1 MHKQNRKA
9 FIEKMGRGGVA
20 IFASRPPAMWNHDT
34 EHLYRPD
41 PNFYYLTGFEEPES
55 ICVIAPD
62 HPKHQ
67 YILFVRPKDKQAEIW
82 NGKRVGVKDARKR
95 YGADKVYPIEKF
107 SEKIGKYLEGTER
120 LYYTL
125 SSNQDVDS
133 EILALFTG
141 SVRSRIRSGQGFH
154 TLVDPS
160 PILSELR
167 LIKNETELQRIQL
180 ATEITAAG
188 HVAAMKAVQPGMY
201 EYDLEALVES
211 TFRMNGASGTAFPT
225 IVASGGN
232 ATTLH
237 YTTNDCQI
245 EDKTLVLID
254 AGAEYGRYSGDVTRT
269 FPANGTF
276 TKAQRE
282 IYQLVLDA
290 HYAIIDCIRPGV
302 SIDEPHQKSIELL
315 TESMLS
321 LGLLKG
327 KAKKLIKKE
336 AYRQF
341 YMYRIG
347 HMLGLDVHDVN
358 CVHDANGDFK
368 TFQPGM
374 VMTIEPGLY
383 VADDTENVPP
393 AYLGI
398 GVRIEDDILVTE
410 TGCEV
415 LTDAVP
421 KEIDEVEELVQPLS
435 LSCSE
440 KC

>member
-1 MHKQNRKA
+1 MHEQNRKA

-20 IFASRPPAMWNHDT
+20 IFASRLPAAWNHDT
-34 EHLYRPD
+34 EYVYRPD

-82 NGKRVGVKDARKR
+82 NGKRVGVKNARR
-95 YGADKVYPIEKF
+95 HYGADKAYSTEKF
-107 SEKIGKYLEGTER
+107 GEKIGKYLEGAER

-125 SSNQDVDS
+125 GSNQDVDS
-133 EILALFTG
+133 EILSLFTG
-141 SVRSRIRSGQGFH
+141 SVRSRIRSGQGLD

-167 LIKNETELQRIQL
+167 LIKNETELQRIQM
-180 ATEITAAG
+180 ATEITGAG
-188 HVAAMKAVQPGMY
+188 HVAAMKAVRPGMY

-211 TFRMNGASGTAFPT
+211 TFRMNGANGAAFPT

-232 ATTLH
+232 ATILH
-237 YTTNDCQI
+237 YTANDCQI
-245 EDKTLVLID
+245 KDESLVLID

-276 TKAQRE
+276 TETQRE

-290 HYAIIDCIRPGV
+290 HYAVIDAIRPGV

-336 AYRQF
+336 AYREF

-383 VADDTENVPP
+383 VADDTKNIPP
-393 AYLGI
+393 EYLGI

-415 LTDAVP
+415 LTDGVP
-421 KEIDEVEELVQPLS
+421 KEIDAVEELVNS
-435 LSCSE
+435 T
-440 KC
+440 KW

>member
-327 KAKKLIKKE
+327 KVKKLIKKE

-374 VMTIEPGLY
+374 VITIEPGLY

-421 KEIDEVEELVQPLS
+421 KEIDEVEELVHS
-435 LSCSE
+435 A
-440 KC
+440 K

>member
-1 MHKQNRKA
+1 MHEQNRKA

-20 IFASRPPAMWNHDT
+20 IFASRLPAAWNHDT
-34 EHLYRPD
+34 EYVYRPD

-95 YGADKVYPIEKF
+95 YGADKTYSIEKF
-107 SEKIGKYLEGTER
+107 GEKIGKYLEGAER

-125 SSNQDVDS
+125 GSNQDVDG

-141 SVRSRIRSGQGFH
+141 SVRARIRSGQGLD

-167 LIKNETELQRIQL
+167 LIKNETELQRIQM
-180 ATEITAAG
+180 ATEITVAG
-188 HVAAMKAVQPGMY
+188 HVAAMKAVRPGMY

-211 TFRMNGASGTAFPT
+211 TFRMNGANGAAFPT

-232 ATTLH
+232 ATILH

-245 EDKTLVLID
+245 EDETLVLID

-276 TKAQRE
+276 TEAQRE

-290 HYAIIDCIRPGV
+290 HYAVIDAIRPGV

-336 AYRQF
+336 AYREF

-383 VADDTENVPP
+383 VADDTKDVPP
-393 AYLGI
+393 EYLGI
-398 GVRIEDDILVTE
+398 GVRIEDDILITE

-415 LTDAVP
+415 LTDGVP
-421 KEIDEVEELVQPLS
+421 KEIDAVEELVNS
-435 LSCSE
+435 T
-440 KC
+440 KW

>member
-9 FIEKMGRGGVA
+9 FIRKMGPGGVA
-20 IFASRPPAMWNHDT
+20 IFASASPAKWNHDT
-34 EHLYRPD
+34 EYNYRPD

-67 YILFVRPKDKQAEIW
+67 YILFVRPKDRQAEIW
-82 NGKRVGVKDARKR
+82 NGKRVGVKNARKH
-95 YGADKVYPIEKF
+95 YGADKAYSIEKF
-107 SEKIGKYLEGTER
+107 SEKIGKYLQGAER

-125 SSNQDVDS
+125 GSNQDVDS
-133 EILALFTG
+133 EILARFTQ
-141 SVRSRIRSGQGFH
+141 SVRSRIRSGKGFD

-167 LIKNETELQRIQL
+167 LIKNETEQQRLRL
-180 ATEITAAG
+180 ATEITGAG
-188 HVAAMKAVQPGMY
+188 HVAAMKAVRPGLY
-201 EYDLEALVES
+201 EYELEALVDS
-211 TFRMNGASGTAFPT
+211 TFRMNGANGPAFPT

-237 YTTNDCQI
+237 YTTNDCRI
-245 EDKTLVLID
+245 EDNTLVLID
-254 AGAEYGRYSGDVTRT
+254 AGAEYERYSGDVTRT

-276 TKAQRE
+276 TDAQRE
-282 IYQLVLDA
+282 IYQLVLEA

-315 TESMLS
+315 TEGMLS

-327 KAKKLIKKE
+327 KAKQLIEKE
-336 AYRQF
+336 KYRKF
-341 YMYRIG
+341 YMYRVG

-358 CVHDANGDFK
+358 CVHESSGDFK

-383 VADDTENVPP
+383 VAEDRGKVPP

-415 LTDAVP
+415 LTSGVP
-421 KEIDEVEELVQPLS
+421 KEIDEVEDLINS
-435 LSCSE
+435 T
-440 KC
+440 KW

>member
-9 FIEKMGRGGVA
+9 FIKQMERGGVA
-20 IFASRPPAMWNHDT
+20 IFASAPPAKWNHDT
-34 EHLYRPD
+34 EYLYRPD
-41 PNFYYLTGFEEPES
+41 PNFYYLTGFEEPDS
-55 ICVIAPD
+55 ICVIAPE
-62 HPKHQ
+62 HPKYQ

-82 NGKRVGVKDARKR
+82 NGKRVGVKDARKH

-107 SEKIGKYLEGTER
+107 SEKIGKYLQGAKR

-125 SSNQDVDS
+125 GSNEDVDS
-133 EILALFTG
+133 EILSLFTQ
-141 SVRSRIRSGQGFH
+141 SVRSRIRSGKGFD

-167 LIKNETELQRIQL
+167 LIKNETELQRIRQ
-180 ATEITAAG
+180 ATDITVAG
-188 HVAAMKAVQPGMY
+188 HVAAMKAVRPGMY

-211 TFRMNGASGTAFPT
+211 TFRMNGAGGPAFPT

-237 YTTNDCQI
+237 YTRNDRQI
-245 EDKTLVLID
+245 EDETLVLID
-254 AGAEYGRYSGDVTRT
+254 AGAEYSRYAGDVTRT

-276 TKAQRE
+276 TEAQRE

-290 HYAIIDCIRPGV
+290 HCAIIDGIRPGV
-302 SIDEPHQKSIELL
+302 SIDEPHQKSVELL

-327 KAKKLIKKE
+327 KTQKLIKKE
-336 AYRQF
+336 KYRQF
-341 YMYRIG
+341 YMYRVG

-358 CVHDANGDFK
+358 CVREANGDFK

-383 VADDTENVPP
+383 VADDTKDVPP

-398 GVRIEDDILVTE
+398 GIRIEDDILVTE
-410 TGCEV
+410 SGCEV
-415 LTDAVP
+415 LTDGVP
-421 KEIDEVEELVQPLS
+421 KEMDEIEALVRGTKQ
-435 LSCSE
+435 
-440 KC
+440 

>member
-1 MHKQNRKA
+1 MHKQNREA
-9 FIEKMGRGGVA
+9 FIEKMGSGGVA
-20 IFASRPPAMWNHDT
+20 IFASAPTAKWNHDT
-34 EHLYRPD
+34 EYLYRPD

-62 HPKHQ
+62 HPKYQ

-82 NGKRVGVKDARKR
+82 NGKRVGVKDARR
-95 YGADKVYPIEKF
+95 HYGADKAYSIEKF
-107 SEKIGKYLEGTER
+107 SEKIGKYLQGAEK

-125 SSNQDVDS
+125 GSSEDVDTEMLS
-133 EILALFTG
+133 LFTQ
-141 SVRSRIRSGQGFH
+141 SVRSRIRSGKGID

-167 LIKNETELQRIQL
+167 LIKNETELQYIQK
-180 ATEITAAG
+180 ATEITVAG

-211 TFRMNGASGTAFPT
+211 TFRMNGAGGPAFPT

-232 ATTLH
+232 ATILH
-237 YTTNDCQI
+237 YTTNDRQI
-245 EDKTLVLID
+245 EDDTLVLID
-254 AGAEYGRYSGDVTRT
+254 AGAEYGRYAGDVTRT
-269 FPANGTF
+269 FPANGAF
-276 TKAQRE
+276 TEAQRE
-282 IYQLVLDA
+282 IYQLVLEA
-290 HYAIIDCIRPGV
+290 HYTIINGIRPGV

-315 TESMLS
+315 TEGMLS

-327 KAKKLIKKE
+327 KAEKLIEKQK
-336 AYRQF
+336 YRQF

-358 CVHDANGDFK
+358 CVHEPDGEFK

-383 VADDTENVPP
+383 VADDTKNVPP

-410 TGCEV
+410 SGCEV
-415 LTDAVP
+415 LTGGVP
-421 KEIDEVEELVQPLS
+421 KEIDEVEALVQS
-435 LSCSE
+435 T
-440 KC
+440 KW

>member
-1 MHKQNRKA
+1 MHKKNRKA

-20 IFASRPPAMWNHDT
+20 IFASTPPAIWNHDT
-34 EHLYRPD
+34 EYLYRPD
-41 PNFYYLTGFEEPES
+41 PNFYYLTGFEEPDS

-95 YGADKVYPIEKF
+95 YGADKAYPIEKF
-107 SEKIGKYLEGTER
+107 GEKIGKYLQGTER
-120 LYYTL
+120 LYYSL
-125 SSNQDVDS
+125 GSNPDVDT
-133 EILALFTG
+133 EILARFTQ
-141 SVRSRIRSGQGFH
+141 SVKSRIRSGKGFD

-167 LIKNETELQRIQL
+167 LIKNKTELERTRL
-180 ATEITAAG
+180 ATEITVAG
-188 HVAAMKAVQPGMY
+188 HVAAMKAVRPGLY
-201 EYDLEALVES
+201 EYELEALVES
-211 TFRMNGASGTAFPT
+211 TFRMNGANSVAFPT
-225 IVASGGN
+225 IVASGAN

-237 YTTNDCQI
+237 YTTNDCLI
-245 EDKTLVLID
+245 EDETLVLID
-254 AGAEYGRYSGDVTRT
+254 AGAEYGRYAGDVTRT

-276 TKAQRE
+276 TEAQRD
-282 IYQLVLDA
+282 IYQIVLDA
-290 HYAIIDCIRPGV
+290 HYAIIDSIRPGV
-302 SIDEPHQKSIELL
+302 PIDEPHQKSIELL
-315 TESMLS
+315 TEGMLS
-321 LGLLKG
+321 LGLLEG

-358 CVHDANGDFK
+358 CVHEPNGDSK

-383 VADDTENVPP
+383 VDEDTEDVPP

-398 GVRIEDDILVTE
+398 GVRIEDDILITE
-410 TGCEV
+410 NGCEV
-415 LTDAVP
+415 LTDGVP
-421 KEIDEVEELVQPLS
+421 KEIDEVEALVQQR
-435 LSCSE
+435 
-440 KC
+440 KW

>member
-9 FIEKMGRGGVA
+9 FIKKMGRGGVA
-20 IFASRPPAMWNHDT
+20 IFPSAPPAQWNHDT
-34 EHLYRPD
+34 EYLYRPD

-55 ICVIAPD
+55 ICVIAPE

-82 NGKRVGVKDARKR
+82 NGKRVGVKDARKH

-107 SEKIGKYLEGTER
+107 SEKIGKYLQDAKR

-125 SSNQDVDS
+125 GSNEIIDT
-133 EILALFTG
+133 EILSLFTQ
-141 SVRSRIRSGQGFH
+141 SVRSRIRSGKGFD

-167 LIKNETELQRIQL
+167 LIKNETELQRIRQ
-180 ATEITAAG
+180 ATEITVAG
-188 HVAAMKAVQPGMY
+188 HVAAMKAVRPGLY
-201 EYDLEALVES
+201 EYQLESLVES
-211 TFRMNGASGTAFPT
+211 TFRMNGAGGAAYPT

-237 YTTNDCQI
+237 YTTNDCEI
-245 EDKTLVLID
+245 EDGNLVLLD

-269 FPANGTF
+269 FPASGTF
-276 TKAQRE
+276 TEAQRE
-282 IYQLVLDA
+282 VYQLVLDA
-290 HYAIIDCIRPGV
+290 HKTIIDGIRPGV

-315 TESMLS
+315 TEGMLS
-321 LGLLKG
+321 LGLLK
-327 KAKKLIKKE
+327 KKKKIEKLIE
-336 AYRQF
+336 DGAYRQF

-358 CVHDANGDFK
+358 CVREANGDYK

-374 VMTIEPGLY
+374 VITIEPGLY
-383 VADDTENVPP
+383 VAEGTKGVPP
-393 AYLGI
+393 QYLGI

-410 TGCEV
+410 SGNEN
-415 LTDAVP
+415 LTSGVP
-421 KEIDEVEELVQPLS
+421 KEIDEVEALVRGA
-435 LSCSE
+435 
-440 KC
+440 K

>member
-1 MHKQNRKA
+1 MHKQIRKA
-9 FIEKMGRGGVA
+9 FIEKMGSGGVA
-20 IFASRPPAMWNHDT
+20 IFASRPPATWNHDT
-34 EHLYRPD
+34 EYIYRPD

-95 YGADKVYPIEKF
+95 YGADKAYPIEKF
-107 SEKIGKYLEGTER
+107 GEKIGKYLEGAER
-120 LYYTL
+120 LYYPL
-125 SSNQDVDS
+125 GSNHDVDS
-133 EILALFTG
+133 EILSLFTG
-141 SVRSRIRSGQGFH
+141 SVRSRVRSGQGLD

-167 LIKNETELQRIQL
+167 LIKNETELQRIQM
-180 ATEITAAG
+180 ATEITVAG
-188 HVAAMKAVQPGMY
+188 HVAAMKAIKPGMY

-211 TFRMNGASGTAFPT
+211 TFRMNGANGPAFPT

-232 ATTLH
+232 ATILH

-245 EDKTLVLID
+245 KDETLVLID

-282 IYQLVLDA
+282 IYQCVLDA
-290 HYAIIDCIRPGV
+290 HNAIIDGIRPGV

-321 LGLLKG
+321 LGLLNG
-327 KAKKLIKKE
+327 KIKKLIKKE
-336 AYRQF
+336 AYREF

-358 CVHDANGDFK
+358 CVHEANGEFK

-383 VADDTENVPP
+383 VDEETKNVPP
-393 AYLGI
+393 EYLGI

-410 TGCEV
+410 DGCEV
-415 LTDAVP
+415 LTDGVP
-421 KEIDEVEELVQPLS
+421 KEIDAVEELVRS
-435 LSCSE
+435 T
-440 KC
+440 K

>member
-1 MHKQNRKA
+1 
-9 FIEKMGRGGVA
+9 MGRGGVA
-20 IFASRPPAMWNHDT
+20 IFASAPPAQWNHDT
-34 EHLYRPD
+34 EYLYRPD

-55 ICVIAPD
+55 ICVIAPE

-82 NGKRVGVKDARKR
+82 NGKRVGVKDARKH
-95 YGADKVYPIEKF
+95 YGADKAYPIEKF
-107 SEKIGKYLEGTER
+107 SEKIGKYLQDAKR

-125 SSNQDVDS
+125 GSNEHVDTEVLS
-133 EILALFTG
+133 LFTQ
-141 SVRSRIRSGQGFH
+141 SVRSRIRSGKGFD

-167 LIKNETELQRIQL
+167 LIKNETELQRIQQ
-180 ATEITAAG
+180 ATEITVAG

-211 TFRMNGASGTAFPT
+211 TFRMNGAGGPAFPT

-232 ATTLH
+232 ATILH
-237 YTTNDCQI
+237 YTTNDRQI
-245 EDKTLVLID
+245 EDDTLVLID

-269 FPANGTF
+269 FPANGAF
-276 TKAQRE
+276 TEAQRE
-282 IYQLVLDA
+282 IYQIVLDA
-290 HYAIIDCIRPGV
+290 HQTIIDGIRPGV

-315 TESMLS
+315 TEGMLS
-321 LGLLKG
+321 LGLLK
-327 KAKKLIKKE
+327 KKKKIEKLIE
-336 AYRQF
+336 DGAYRQF

-358 CVHDANGDFK
+358 CVREANGDYK

-374 VMTIEPGLY
+374 VITIEPGLY
-383 VADDTENVPP
+383 VAEGTKGVPP
-393 AYLGI
+393 KYLGI

-410 TGCEV
+410 SGNEN
-415 LTDAVP
+415 LTSGVP
-421 KEIDEVEELVQPLS
+421 KEIDEVEALVRGA
-435 LSCSE
+435 
-440 KC
+440 K

>member
-1 MHKQNRKA
+1 MYKQNREA

-20 IFASRPPAMWNHDT
+20 IFASTPPAIWNHDT
-34 EHLYRPD
+34 EYNYRPD

-95 YGADKVYPIEKF
+95 YGADKAYPIEKF
-107 SEKIGKYLEGTER
+107 SKKIGKYLQGAER

-125 SSNQDVDS
+125 GANADVDG
-133 EILALFTG
+133 EILARFTQ
-141 SVRSRIRSGQGFH
+141 SVRSRIRSGKGFD

-167 LIKNETELQRIQL
+167 LIKNETELQRTRL
-180 ATEITAAG
+180 ATEITVAG
-188 HVAAMKAVQPGMY
+188 HVAAMKAVRPGLY
-201 EYDLEALVES
+201 EYELEALVES
-211 TFRMNGASGTAFPT
+211 TFRMNGANGVAFPT

-237 YTTNDCQI
+237 YTTNDCRI
-245 EDKTLVLID
+245 EDETLVLID
-254 AGAEYGRYSGDVTRT
+254 AGAEYGHYSGDVTRT

-276 TKAQRE
+276 TEAQRE
-282 IYQLVLDA
+282 IYQIVLDA
-290 HYAIIDCIRPGV
+290 HTAIIDAICPGV

-315 TESMLS
+315 TEGMLS

-358 CVHDANGDFK
+358 CVHESNGDFK

-383 VADDTENVPP
+383 VADDTQDVPP

-398 GVRIEDDILVTE
+398 GVRIEDDILITE
-410 TGCEV
+410 DGCEV
-415 LTDAVP
+415 LTDGVP
-421 KEIDEVEELVQPLS
+421 KEIDEVEALVQAR
-435 LSCSE
+435 
-440 KC
+440 KW

>member
-9 FIEKMGRGGVA
+9 FIEKMGPGGVA
-20 IFASRPPAMWNHDT
+20 IFASVPPAMWNHDT
-34 EHLYRPD
+34 EYNYRPD

-67 YILFVRPKDKQAEIW
+67 YILFVRPKDRQAEIW
-82 NGKRVGVKDARKR
+82 NGKRVGVKNARR
-95 YGADKVYPIEKF
+95 HYGADKAYSIEKF
-107 SEKIGKYLEGTER
+107 SEKIGKYLQGAER

-125 SSNQDVDS
+125 GSNQDVDS
-133 EILALFTG
+133 EILARFTQ
-141 SVRSRIRSGQGFH
+141 SVRSRIRSGKGFD

-167 LIKNETELQRIQL
+167 LIKNETEQQRLRL
-180 ATEITAAG
+180 ATEITVAG
-188 HVAAMKAVQPGMY
+188 HVAAMKAIRPGLY
-201 EYDLEALVES
+201 EYELEALVDS
-211 TFRMNGASGTAFPT
+211 TFRMNGANGPAFPT

-237 YTTNDCQI
+237 YTTNDCRI
-245 EDKTLVLID
+245 EDNTLVLID
-254 AGAEYGRYSGDVTRT
+254 AGAEYERYSGDVTRT

-276 TKAQRE
+276 TDAQRE
-282 IYQLVLDA
+282 IYQLVLEA

-315 TESMLS
+315 TEGMLS

-327 KAKKLIKKE
+327 KAKQLIEKE
-336 AYRQF
+336 KYRKF

-358 CVHDANGDFK
+358 CVHESSGDFK

-383 VADDTENVPP
+383 VAEDRGNVPP

-415 LTDAVP
+415 LTSGVP
-421 KEIDEVEELVQPLS
+421 KEIGEVEDLINS
-435 LSCSE
+435 T
-440 KC
+440 KW

>member
-1 MHKQNRKA
+1 MYKQNREA

-20 IFASRPPAMWNHDT
+20 IFASTPPAIWNHDT
-34 EHLYRPD
+34 EYNYRPD
-41 PNFYYLTGFEEPES
+41 PNFFYLTGFEEPES

-95 YGADKVYPIEKF
+95 YGADKAYPIEKF
-107 SEKIGKYLEGTER
+107 SEKIGKYLQDAER

-125 SSNQDVDS
+125 GSNAEVDS
-133 EILALFTG
+133 EILARFTQ
-141 SVRSRIRSGQGFH
+141 SVRSRIRSGKGFD

-167 LIKNETELQRIQL
+167 LIKNETELQRTRL
-180 ATEITAAG
+180 ATEITVAG
-188 HVAAMKAVQPGMY
+188 HVAAMKAVRPGLY
-201 EYDLEALVES
+201 EYELEALVES
-211 TFRMNGASGTAFPT
+211 TFRMNGANGIAFPT

-237 YTTNDCQI
+237 YTTNDCRI
-245 EDKTLVLID
+245 EDETLVLID

-276 TKAQRE
+276 TEAQRE
-282 IYQLVLDA
+282 IYQIVLDA
-290 HYAIIDCIRPGV
+290 HTAIIDSIRPGV
-302 SIDEPHQKSIELL
+302 SIDAPHQKSIELL
-315 TESMLS
+315 TEGMLS
-321 LGLLKG
+321 LGLLTG

-358 CVHDANGDFK
+358 CVHDPNGDFK

-383 VADDTENVPP
+383 VADDTKEVPP

-398 GVRIEDDILVTE
+398 GVRIEDDILITE
-410 TGCEV
+410 DGCEV
-415 LTDAVP
+415 LTDGVP
-421 KEIDEVEELVQPLS
+421 KEIDEVEALVQS
-435 LSCSE
+435 T
-440 KC
+440 KW

>member
-1 MHKQNRKA
+1 MHEQNRKA

-20 IFASRPPAMWNHDT
+20 IFASRSPAIWNHDT
-34 EHLYRPD
+34 EYVYRPD

-95 YGADKVYPIEKF
+95 YGADKAYSIEKF
-107 SEKIGKYLEGTER
+107 SEKIGKYLAGAER
-120 LYYTL
+120 LYYSL
-125 SSNQDVDS
+125 GSNPDIDG
-133 EILALFTG
+133 EILSLFTG
-141 SVRSRIRSGQGFH
+141 SVRSRIRSGKGLDTF
-154 TLVDPS
+154 VDPS

-167 LIKNETELQRIQL
+167 LIKNEMELERIQM
-180 ATEITAAG
+180 ATDITVAG

-211 TFRMNGASGTAFPT
+211 TFRMNGANGPAFPT

-237 YTTNDCQI
+237 YTTNDCRI
-245 EDKTLVLID
+245 EADTLVLID

-276 TKAQRE
+276 TAAQRD

-290 HYAIIDCIRPGV
+290 HYTIIDSIRPGV
-302 SIDEPHQKSIELL
+302 SIDEPHEQSIALL
-315 TESMLS
+315 TEAMLS

-327 KAKKLIKKE
+327 KPKKLIKKE
-336 AYRQF
+336 KYRQF

-358 CVHDANGDFK
+358 CLHDAEGEFK

-383 VADDTENVPP
+383 VAEGTKNVPSK
-393 AYLGI
+393 YHGI
-398 GVRIEDDILVTE
+398 GVRIEDDILITE
-410 TGCEV
+410 SGCEV
-415 LTDAVP
+415 LTDGVP
-421 KEIDEVEELVQPLS
+421 KEIDEVEALVNDAQ
-435 LSCSE
+435 
-440 KC
+440 

>member
-1 MHKQNRKA
+1 MHKQNREA

-20 IFASRPPAMWNHDT
+20 IFASKPPAVWNHDT
-34 EHLYRPD
+34 EYNYRPD

-67 YILFVRPKDKQAEIW
+67 YILFVRPKDEQAEIW

-95 YGADKVYPIEKF
+95 YGADKAYPIEKF
-107 SEKIGKYLEGTER
+107 SEKIGKYLQGAER

-125 SSNQDVDS
+125 GSNGEVDS
-133 EILALFTG
+133 EVLARFTQ
-141 SVRSRIRSGQGFH
+141 SVRSRIRSGKGFD

-167 LIKNETELQRIQL
+167 LIKNETELQRTRL
-180 ATEITAAG
+180 ATEITVAG
-188 HVAAMKAVQPGMY
+188 HVAAMKAVRPGLY
-201 EYDLEALVES
+201 EYELEALVES
-211 TFRMNGASGTAFPT
+211 TFRMNGANGVAFPT

-237 YTTNDCQI
+237 YTTNDCRI
-245 EDKTLVLID
+245 EDETLVLID

-276 TKAQRE
+276 TEAQRE
-282 IYQLVLDA
+282 IYQIVLDA
-290 HYAIIDCIRPGV
+290 HTAIIDSIRPGV

-315 TESMLS
+315 TDGMLS
-321 LGLLKG
+321 LGLLNG

-358 CVHDANGDFK
+358 CVHESNGDFK

-383 VADDTENVPP
+383 VAEGTKDVPP

-398 GVRIEDDILVTE
+398 GVRIEDDILITE
-410 TGCEV
+410 DGCEV
-415 LTDAVP
+415 LTDGVP
-421 KEIDEVEELVQPLS
+421 KEIDEVEALVQS
-435 LSCSE
+435 T
-440 KC
+440 KW

>member
-1 MHKQNRKA
+1 
-9 FIEKMGRGGVA
+9 MGRGGVA
-20 IFASRPPAMWNHDT
+20 IFASTPPAIWNHDT
-34 EHLYRPD
+34 EYNYRPD

-82 NGKRVGVKDARKR
+82 NGKRVGVKNARKH
-95 YGADKVYPIEKF
+95 YGADKAYPIEKF
-107 SEKIGKYLEGTER
+107 SKKIGKYLQGAER

-125 SSNQDVDS
+125 GANADVDG
-133 EILALFTG
+133 EILARFTQ
-141 SVRSRIRSGQGFH
+141 SVKSRIRSGKGFD

-167 LIKNETELQRIQL
+167 LIKNETELQRTRL
-180 ATEITAAG
+180 ATEITVAG
-188 HVAAMKAVQPGMY
+188 HVAAMKAVRPGLY
-201 EYDLEALVES
+201 EYELEALVES
-211 TFRMNGASGTAFPT
+211 TFRMNGANGVAFPT

-237 YTTNDCQI
+237 YTTNDCRI
-245 EDKTLVLID
+245 EDETLVLID
-254 AGAEYGRYSGDVTRT
+254 AGAEYGHYSGDVTRT

-276 TKAQRE
+276 TEAQRE
-282 IYQLVLDA
+282 IYQIVLDA
-290 HYAIIDCIRPGV
+290 HTAIIDAIRPGV

-315 TESMLS
+315 TEGMLS

-358 CVHDANGDFK
+358 CVHESNGDFK

-383 VADDTENVPP
+383 VADDTKDVPP

-398 GVRIEDDILVTE
+398 GVRIEDDILITE
-410 TGCEV
+410 NGCEV
-415 LTDAVP
+415 LTDGVP
-421 KEIDEVEELVQPLS
+421 KEIAEVEALVQAR
-435 LSCSE
+435 
-440 KC
+440 KW

>member
-1 MHKQNRKA
+1 LHKQNREA

-20 IFASRPPAMWNHDT
+20 IFASSPPAIWNHDT
-34 EHLYRPD
+34 EYNYRPD
-41 PNFYYLTGFEEPES
+41 PNFYYLTGFEEPDS

-82 NGKRVGVKDARKR
+82 NGKRVGVKDARRR
-95 YGADKVYPIEKF
+95 YGADKAYSIEKF
-107 SEKIGKYLEGTER
+107 SEKIGKYLQDAGR

-125 SSNQDVDS
+125 GSNADVDT
-133 EILALFTG
+133 EILAHFTQ
-141 SVRSRIRSGQGFH
+141 SVRSRIRSGKGFD

-167 LIKNETELQRIQL
+167 LIKNETELQRTRL
-180 ATEITAAG
+180 ATEITVAG
-188 HVAAMKAVQPGMY
+188 HVAAMKAVRPGLY
-201 EYDLEALVES
+201 EYELEALVES
-211 TFRMNGASGTAFPT
+211 TFRMNGANGIAFPT

-245 EDKTLVLID
+245 EDETLVLID

-282 IYQLVLDA
+282 IYQIVLEA
-290 HYAIIDCIRPGV
+290 HYAIIDSIRPGV

-315 TESMLS
+315 TEGMLS

-327 KAKKLIKKE
+327 KAKKLIKEE

-358 CVHDANGDFK
+358 CVHEPNGDFK

-383 VADDTENVPP
+383 VAEGTKDVPRS
-393 AYLGI
+393 YLGI

-410 TGCEV
+410 SGNKN
-415 LTDAVP
+415 LTSGVP
-421 KEIDEVEELVQPLS
+421 KEIDDVESLVRGG
-435 LSCSE
+435 
-440 KC
+440 K

>member
-9 FIEKMGRGGVA
+9 FIEKMERGGVA
-20 IFASRPPAMWNHDT
+20 IFASAPPAQWNHDT
-34 EHLYRPD
+34 EYLYRPD

-55 ICVIAPD
+55 ICVIAPE

-82 NGKRVGVKDARKR
+82 NGKRVGVKDARKH
-95 YGADKVYPIEKF
+95 YGADKAYPIEKF
-107 SEKIGKYLEGTER
+107 SEKIGKYLQDANR

-125 SSNQDVDS
+125 GSNEHVDT
-133 EILALFTG
+133 EILSLFTQ
-141 SVRSRIRSGQGFH
+141 SVRSRIRSGKGFD

-167 LIKNETELQRIQL
+167 LIKNETELQRIQK
-180 ATEITAAG
+180 ATEITVAG

-211 TFRMNGASGTAFPT
+211 TFRMNGAGGPAFPT

-232 ATTLH
+232 ATILH
-237 YTTNDCQI
+237 YTTNDRQI
-245 EDKTLVLID
+245 ADDTLVLID
-254 AGAEYGRYSGDVTRT
+254 AGAEYGRYAGDVTRT
-269 FPANGTF
+269 FPANGAF
-276 TKAQRE
+276 TEAQRE
-282 IYQLVLDA
+282 VYQIVLDA
-290 HYAIIDCIRPGV
+290 HKTIIDGIRPGV

-315 TESMLS
+315 TEGMLS
-321 LGLLKG
+321 LGLLK
-327 KAKKLIKKE
+327 KKKKIEKLIE
-336 AYRQF
+336 DGAYRQF

-358 CVHDANGDFK
+358 CVREANGDYK

-374 VMTIEPGLY
+374 VITIEPGLY
-383 VADDTENVPP
+383 VAEGTKGVPP
-393 AYLGI
+393 KYLGI

-410 TGCEV
+410 SGNEN
-415 LTDAVP
+415 LTSGVP
-421 KEIDEVEELVQPLS
+421 KEIDEVEALVRGT
-435 LSCSE
+435 
-440 KC
+440 K

>member
-1 MHKQNRKA
+1 MHKQNRRA

-20 IFASRPPAMWNHDT
+20 IFASAVPAQWNHDT
-34 EHLYRPD
+34 EYLYRPD

-55 ICVIAPD
+55 ICVIAPE
-62 HPKHQ
+62 HSKHQ

-82 NGKRVGVKDARKR
+82 NGKRVGVKDARKH

-107 SEKIGKYLEGTER
+107 SEKIGKYLQDAKR

-125 SSNQDVDS
+125 GSNEEVDA
-133 EILALFTG
+133 EVLRLFTQA
-141 SVRSRIRSGQGFH
+141 VRSRIRSGKGFD

-167 LIKNETELQRIQL
+167 LIKNETELQRLRQ
-180 ATEITAAG
+180 ATEITVAG
-188 HVAAMKAVQPGMY
+188 HIAAMQAVRPGLY
-201 EYDLEALVES
+201 EYQLESLVES
-211 TFRMNGASGTAFPT
+211 TFRMNGASGAAFPT

-237 YTTNDCQI
+237 YTTNDCEI
-245 EDKTLVLID
+245 KDGTLVLID
-254 AGAEYGRYSGDVTRT
+254 AGAEYGRYCGDVTRT

-276 TKAQRE
+276 TEAQRD
-282 IYQLVLDA
+282 IYQLVLEA
-290 HYAIIDCIRPGV
+290 HHAIIDGIRPGV

-327 KAKKLIKKE
+327 KTQKLIKKE
-336 AYRQF
+336 KYRQF

-358 CVHDANGDFK
+358 CVRETNGDFK

-383 VADDTENVPP
+383 VADGTKNVPP

-398 GVRIEDDILVTE
+398 GIRIEDDILITE
-410 TGCEV
+410 SGCEV
-415 LTDAVP
+415 LTAGVP
-421 KEIDEVEELVQPLS
+421 KEIDEIEALVRGA
-435 LSCSE
+435 
-440 KC
+440 KA

>member
-9 FIEKMGRGGVA
+9 FIEKMGPGGVA
-20 IFASRPPAMWNHDT
+20 IFASAPPAMWNHDT
-34 EHLYRPD
+34 EYNYRPD

-67 YILFVRPKDKQAEIW
+67 YILFVRPKDRQAEIW
-82 NGKRVGVKDARKR
+82 NGKRVGVKNARR
-95 YGADKVYPIEKF
+95 HYGADKAYSIEKF
-107 SEKIGKYLEGTER
+107 SEKIGKYLQGAER

-125 SSNQDVDS
+125 GSNQDVDT
-133 EILALFTG
+133 EILARFTQ
-141 SVRSRIRSGQGFH
+141 SVRSRIRSGKGFD

-167 LIKNETELQRIQL
+167 LIKNETEQQRLRL
-180 ATEITAAG
+180 ATEITVAG
-188 HVAAMKAVQPGMY
+188 HVAAMKAIRPGLY
-201 EYDLEALVES
+201 EYELEALVDS
-211 TFRMNGASGTAFPT
+211 TFRMNGAKGPAFPT

-237 YTTNDCQI
+237 YTTNDCRI
-245 EDKTLVLID
+245 EDNTLVLID
-254 AGAEYGRYSGDVTRT
+254 AGAEYERYSGDVTRT

-276 TKAQRE
+276 TDAQRE
-282 IYQLVLDA
+282 IYQLVLEA

-315 TESMLS
+315 TEGMLS

-327 KAKKLIKKE
+327 KAKQLIEKE
-336 AYRQF
+336 KYRKF

-358 CVHDANGDFK
+358 CVHESSGDFK

-383 VADDTENVPP
+383 VAEDRGNVPP

-415 LTDAVP
+415 LTSGVP
-421 KEIDEVEELVQPLS
+421 KEIGEVEDLINS
-435 LSCSE
+435 T
-440 KC
+440 KW

>member
-1 MHKQNRKA
+1 
-9 FIEKMGRGGVA
+9 MGRGGVA
-20 IFASRPPAMWNHDT
+20 IFASRPPAAWNHDT
-34 EHLYRPD
+34 EYVYRPD
-41 PNFYYLTGFEEPES
+41 PNFYYLTGFEEPAS

-82 NGKRVGVKDARKR
+82 NGKRVGVKNARR
-95 YGADKVYPIEKF
+95 HYGADKAYSIEKF
-107 SEKIGKYLEGTER
+107 GEKIGKYLEGAER

-125 SSNQDVDS
+125 GSNQDVDS
-133 EILALFTG
+133 EILSLFTG
-141 SVRSRIRSGQGFH
+141 SVRSRIRSGQGLD

-167 LIKNETELQRIQL
+167 LIKNETELQRIQM
-180 ATEITAAG
+180 ATEITGAG
-188 HVAAMKAVQPGMY
+188 HIAAMKAVRPGMY

-211 TFRMNGASGTAFPT
+211 TFRMNGANGAAFPT

-232 ATTLH
+232 ATILH

-245 EDKTLVLID
+245 KDESLVLID

-276 TKAQRE
+276 TEAQRE

-290 HYAIIDCIRPGV
+290 HYAVIDAIRPGV

-336 AYRQF
+336 AYREF

-383 VADDTENVPP
+383 VADDTKNVPP
-393 AYLGI
+393 EYLDI

-415 LTDAVP
+415 LTDGVP
-421 KEIDEVEELVQPLS
+421 KEIDTVEELVNS
-435 LSCSE
+435 T
-440 KC
+440 KW

>member
-9 FIEKMGRGGVA
+9 FIEKMGPGGVA
-20 IFASRPPAMWNHDT
+20 IFASAPPAKWNHDT
-34 EHLYRPD
+34 EYNYRPD

-67 YILFVRPKDKQAEIW
+67 YILFVRPKDRQAEIW
-82 NGKRVGVKDARKR
+82 NGKRVGVKNARR
-95 YGADKVYPIEKF
+95 HYGADKAYSIEKF
-107 SEKIGKYLEGTER
+107 SEKIGKYLHGAER

-125 SSNQDVDS
+125 GSNQDVDS
-133 EILALFTG
+133 EILARFTQ
-141 SVRSRIRSGQGFH
+141 SVRSRIRSGKGFD

-167 LIKNETELQRIQL
+167 LIKNETEQQRLRL
-180 ATEITAAG
+180 ATEITVAG
-188 HVAAMKAVQPGMY
+188 HIAAMKAVRPGLY
-201 EYDLEALVES
+201 EYELEALVDS
-211 TFRMNGASGTAFPT
+211 TFRMNGANGPAFPT

-237 YTTNDCQI
+237 YTTNDCRI
-245 EDKTLVLID
+245 EDNTLVLID
-254 AGAEYGRYSGDVTRT
+254 AGAEYERYSGDVTRT

-276 TKAQRE
+276 TDAQRE
-282 IYQLVLDA
+282 IYQLVLEA

-315 TESMLS
+315 TEGMLS

-327 KAKKLIKKE
+327 KTKRLIEKE
-336 AYRQF
+336 KYRKF
-341 YMYRIG
+341 YMYRVG

-358 CVHDANGDFK
+358 CVHESSGDFK

-383 VADDTENVPP
+383 VAEDRGNVPP

-415 LTDAVP
+415 LTSGVP
-421 KEIDEVEELVQPLS
+421 KEIDEVEDLINS
-435 LSCSE
+435 T
-440 KC
+440 KW

>member
-245 EDKTLVLID
+245 KDKTLVLID
-254 AGAEYGRYSGDVTRT
+254 AGAEYDRYSGDVTRT

-383 VADDTENVPP
+383 VADDTEKVPP
-393 AYLGI
+393 EYLGI

-421 KEIDEVEELVQPLS
+421 KEIDEVEELVRS
-435 LSCSE
+435 A
-440 KC
+440 K

>member
-1 MHKQNRKA
+1 
-9 FIEKMGRGGVA
+9 MGPGGVA
-20 IFASRPPAMWNHDT
+20 IFASAPPAIWNHDT
-34 EHLYRPD
+34 EHIYRPD

-67 YILFVRPKDKQAEIW
+67 YILFVRPKNRQAEIW
-82 NGKRVGVKDARKR
+82 NGKRVGVKNARR
-95 YGADKVYPIEKF
+95 HYGADKAYSIEKF
-107 SEKIGKYLEGTER
+107 SEKIGKYLQGAER

-125 SSNQDVDS
+125 GSNQDVDT
-133 EILALFTG
+133 EILANFTQ
-141 SVRSRIRSGQGFH
+141 SVRSRIRAGKGFD

-167 LIKNETELQRIQL
+167 LIKNETEQQRLRL
-180 ATEITAAG
+180 ATEITVAG
-188 HVAAMKAVQPGMY
+188 HVAAMKAIRPGLY
-201 EYDLEALVES
+201 EYELEALVDS
-211 TFRMNGASGTAFPT
+211 TFRMNGANGAAFPT

-237 YTTNDCQI
+237 YTTNDCRI
-245 EDKTLVLID
+245 EDNTLVLID
-254 AGAEYGRYSGDVTRT
+254 AGAEYERYSGDVTRT

-276 TKAQRE
+276 TNAQRE
-282 IYQLVLDA
+282 IYQLVLEA

-315 TESMLS
+315 TEGMLS

-327 KAKKLIKKE
+327 KAKRLIEKE
-336 AYRQF
+336 KYRKF
-341 YMYRIG
+341 YMYRVG

-358 CVHDANGDFK
+358 CVHESSGDFK

-383 VADDTENVPP
+383 VAEDRGNVPP

-415 LTDAVP
+415 LTSGVP
-421 KEIDEVEELVQPLS
+421 KEIDEVEDLINS
-435 LSCSE
+435 T
-440 KC
+440 KW

>member
-1 MHKQNRKA
+1 MHRQNRKA
-9 FIEKMGRGGVA
+9 FIEKMGSGGVA
-20 IFASRPPAMWNHDT
+20 IFASAPTAKWNHDT
-34 EHLYRPD
+34 EYLYRPD

-55 ICVIAPD
+55 ICVIAPE
-62 HPKHQ
+62 HSKYQ

-107 SEKIGKYLEGTER
+107 SEKIGKYLQGAKR

-125 SSNQDVDS
+125 GSNEDVDT
-133 EILALFTG
+133 EILSLFTQ
-141 SVRSRIRSGQGFH
+141 SVRSRIRSGKGFD

-167 LIKNETELQRIQL
+167 LIKNETELHYLQM
-180 ATEITAAG
+180 ATEITVAG
-188 HVAAMKAVQPGMY
+188 HVAAMKAVRPGMY

-211 TFRMNGASGTAFPT
+211 TFRMNGASGAAFPT
-225 IVASGGN
+225 IVASGDN
-232 ATTLH
+232 ATILH
-237 YTTNDCQI
+237 YTTNDRQI
-245 EDKTLVLID
+245 EDETLVLID
-254 AGAEYGRYSGDVTRT
+254 AGAEYGRYCGDVTRT

-276 TKAQRE
+276 TEPQRE

-290 HYAIIDCIRPGV
+290 HCAIIDGIRPGV
-302 SIDEPHQKSIELL
+302 SIDEPHRKSIELL

-327 KAKKLIKKE
+327 KAEKLIEKDK
-336 AYRQF
+336 YRQF

-358 CVHDANGDFK
+358 CVREPDGEFK

-383 VADDTENVPP
+383 VADDTKNVPS

-410 TGCEV
+410 DGCEV
-415 LTDAVP
+415 LTGGVP
-421 KEIDEVEELVQPLS
+421 KEVDEVEALVNS
-435 LSCSE
+435 T
-440 KC
+440 KW